1 MAGARKS
8 ASRSSKPRERAAAT
22 VTALV
27 DPGLA
32 RKRQRLS
39 KSLGAVATAAVK
51 RPGATIKGLAAT
63 GGALLS
69 ALRGRSTL
77 VPAAGDRRFE
87 DAAFRDSPLYR
98 RLMQSYLALSSGS
111 QRWADGLDLD
121 PRDAARAK
129 MVLGM
134 VGDTLAPTNT
144 LLGNPAALKRTLE
157 TGGGNLAKGIKQMLR
172 DMRSGNGLP
181 SSVDRAQF
189 KVGGNLALTPGAV
202 VYRDEVL
209 ELIQYTPQTAK
220 VHGTP
225 VFVVPPQINKYYVWD
240 LAPGRSLVEFLVKQG
255 HQVFVVSWF
264 DPGEAQGD
272 WGLATYV
279 RALERAMGVSREIA
293 DAKQL
298 HVIGACSGGIT
309 AAALLAY
316 LAAKRLNWAR
326 SLGLL
331 VAVLDIDGIA
341 DSSMGLFANLE
352 TLELARSVT
361 GAQGRARG
369 PRPGAGVR
377 LAAAQRADL
386 ELLGQQLP
394 ARPEAAGVR
403 PAVLEL
409 GHHAPAGAAACRLH
423 RALETNA
430 FTVPGG
436 LRIEG
441 HALDLGKVR
450 CDAYILGGTTDHITP
465 WEGCYRT
472 RGLLGGRSDFV
483 LSSSGH
489 VQSIVNPLGNR
500 KAAYAVH
507 TGAHATPEVFKAGA
521 VQHEGSWWPHLS
533 GWLDRALD
541 SGPKSARET
550 RIPPLQGAGGGARN
564 VCASGAVAPRQS
576 AETAAARDVP
586 GLPASDSLSPADRLR
601 AAGRCQQQRLA
612 AARAAA
618 GCHPRHQCS
627 FTRGTVRRKMKRAAV
642 PSAVFHAPCKAS
654 SCIL

>member
-1 MAGARKS
+1 MSTASASRARRGAVAGARKTAVAARKTVAGARKTAAGTRKTAAGARKTVAGARKS

-22 VTALV
+22 VAALV

-51 RPGATIKGLAAT
+51 RPGATIKSLAAT

-121 PRDAARAK
+121 PRDAARAR

-225 VFVVPPQINKYYVWD
+225 VFIVPPQINKYYVWD

-264 DPGEAQGD
+264 DPGEAQAD

-361 GAQGRARG
+361 GAKGVLEGRDLARVFAWL
-369 PRPGAGVR
+369 RPNELIWNYWVNNY
-377 LAAAQRADL
+377 
-386 ELLGQQLP
+386 LLGQKPPAFDLLYWNSDTTRLP
-394 ARPEAAGVR
+394 AR
-403 PAVLEL
+403 L
-409 GHHAPAGAAACRLH
+409 HADFIAL
-423 RALETNA
+423 LETNA

-472 RGLLGGRSDFV
+472 RRLLGGHSDFV

-489 VQSIVNPLGNR
+489 VQSIVNPPGGR

-533 GWLDRALD
+533 GWL
-541 SGPKSARET
+541 
-550 RIPPLQGAGGGARN
+550 
-564 VCASGAVAPRQS
+564 
-576 AETAAARDVP
+576 AARSIRDRKAPQKLGSRRHKSLAEAP
-586 GLPASDSLSPADRLR
+586 GTYVHR
-601 AAGRCQQQRLA
+601 AR
-612 AARAAA
+612 
-618 GCHPRHQCS
+618 
-627 FTRGTVRRKMKRAAV
+627 
-642 PSAVFHAPCKAS
+642 
-654 SCIL
+654 